1 MCSYRN
7 TPLDIDSVYLFPSYR
22 NSSFNLTD
30 GHLPESL
37 DLVFIDTAWSAWKSD
52 NYIDFV

>member
-1 MCSYRN
+1 M
-7 TPLDIDSVYLFPSYR
+7 
-22 NSSFNLTD
+22 D

-52 NYIDFV
+52 NNTDFV